1 MFKST
6 FIKTFCLT
14 ALLALPMSS
23 AMAMEEEPIYGSQL
37 MTQHELQL
45 HKQQMQAAKT
55 PEERARIREE
65 NHERMRLRAKEKGIN
80 LPENPPAKGGHM
92 NQQDRPGSDMGT
104 GSRTGSGMGSGG
116 GNR

>member
-1 MFKST
+1 MFNST

-14 ALLALPMSS
+14 TLLALPMSS

-37 MTQHELQL
+37 MTQQELQL

-55 PEERARIREE
+55 PESRALIRQE

-80 LPENPPAKGGHM
+80 LPENPPSEGGHM
-92 NQQDRPGSDMGT
+92 NQQNNP
-104 GSRTGSGMGSGG
+104 GSGMGSGG
-116 GNR
+116 KR